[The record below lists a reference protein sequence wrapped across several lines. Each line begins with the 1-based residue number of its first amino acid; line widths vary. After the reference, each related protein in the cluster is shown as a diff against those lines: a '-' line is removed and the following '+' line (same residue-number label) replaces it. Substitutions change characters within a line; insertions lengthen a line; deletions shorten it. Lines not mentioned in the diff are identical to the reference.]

1 MLRNFLVRRSF
12 SWDTGLTNSAKPPP
26 LPLHDIA
33 AQSLEIA
40 DRVTHIAVHL
50 HSPEISG
57 GCRQGSASVFIAAT
71 ALMAGGAN
79 LLSSPHPK
87 ASR

>member
-1 MLRNFLVRRSF
+1 
-12 SWDTGLTNSAKPPP
+12 

-33 AQSLEIA
+33 AQSLEIV

-79 LLSSPHPK
+79 LLRSPHPK
-87 ASR
+87 ASRWVLKKIFHTPHGLR